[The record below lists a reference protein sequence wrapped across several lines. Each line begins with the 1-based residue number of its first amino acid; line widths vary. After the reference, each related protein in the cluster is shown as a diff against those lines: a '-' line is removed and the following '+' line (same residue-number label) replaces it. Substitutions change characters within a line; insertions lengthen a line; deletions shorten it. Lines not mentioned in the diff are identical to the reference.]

1 MNNKIFII
9 TVFISNIA
17 FGAVIALPK
26 TLNTITAQTSNQ
38 IARKSVKR
46 LSERG
51 LDDGVATQK
60 VHASLEN
67 DMQTNEIM
75 VQNILT
81 SVTALHEND
90 IISFIAN
97 ASLHNNKVD
106 LSSYE
111 TLISL
116 VQHKSHTLLNSSL
129 RLELEKV
136 SDANERVKK
145 MRTFV

>member
-81 SVTALHEND
+81 SVTALNEND

-111 TLISL
+111 TLIAL

>member
-111 TLISL
+111 TLIAL